1 MYGGTLGACLLCI
14 PLLPYIV
21 TSTDVVFSI
30 FSPYFLVESKETLL
44 AALKSINLA
53 NDIPE
58 EQKDMLRAFYVNQI
72 KQIDLIKNSLD
83 DTKLDD
89 FLNHRKDDND
99 DKNKPS

>member
-1 MYGGTLGACLLCI
+1 
-14 PLLPYIV
+14 
-21 TSTDVVFSI
+21 
-30 FSPYFLVESKETLL
+30 
-44 AALKSINLA
+44 
-53 NDIPE
+53 
-58 EQKDMLRAFYVNQI
+58 MLRAFYVNQI